1 MFFDSQWMPEG
12 KKNVTSGVIR
22 RHFIAKEF
30 RRVAIR
36 IAGPRLFELE
46 APLHHGI

>member
-1 MFFDSQWMPEG
+1 MDAGGQ
-12 KKNVTSGVIR
+12 KNVTSGVIR

-36 IAGPRLFELE
+36 IPGSRLFVLE
-46 APLHHGI
+46 APLHHDFPTPLAN